1 MQSYGAAIGNY
12 ATNSPACR
20 AVRYRRSLVAQAID
34 RLAHFHSH
42 PLRILSIAAGHLRE
56 AEIAHSVRE
65 KRIGEYIALDQDKE
79 SLKTIERDYSR
90 YGVTPLEGS
99 VRGILAGKVRFE
111 NFDFVYA
118 SGLFDY
124 LSQPVGQK
132 LVEQMFDAVRP
143 GGELLIANFL
153 PHGIDVGYME
163 SFMDWHLIYR
173 TDAEALDL
181 MATLPRK
188 QIRNIVISHD
198 PDENVVFVA
207 VNKKGAFNHA
217 SQQKDA

>member
-1 MQSYGAAIGNY
+1 M
-12 ATNSPACR
+12 NSPGGR
-20 AVRYRRSLVAQAID
+20 AVRYRRSLVAQTID

-56 AEIAHSVRE
+56 AEIAHAVRE
-65 KRIGEYIALDQDKE
+65 RRIGEYLALDQDKE
-79 SLKTIERDYSR
+79 SLKLIEKNYARF
-90 YGVTPLEGS
+90 GVTTIEGS
-99 VRGILAGKVRFE
+99 VRGILTGKHRFE

-124 LSQPVGQK
+124 LSQPIGQK
-132 LVEQMFDAVRP
+132 LVEHMFEAVRP
-143 GGELLIANFL
+143 GGEMLIANFL
-153 PHGIDVGYME
+153 PNIHAVGYME
-163 SFMDWHLIYR
+163 GFMDWYLIFR
-173 TDAEALDL
+173 TEAEALDL

-207 VNKKGAFNHA
+207 VNKKGNYSHTTA
-217 SQQKDA
+217 Q